1 MIMKCIPFILAA
13 CYLSVSTVSAQTTKQ
28 EMFDTP
34 EKTAG
39 VYYAYPEKAIVPQTP
54 APKGYKPFYISH
66 FGRHGSRYLISDD
79 QYKVVIDLLQ
89 NAADKDALTSLGKDV
104 LQRLQ
109 KVWQE
114 TEFRGGDLSPL
125 GVREQRGIAQRM
137 YAQFPS
143 VFLNHTPINAQS
155 TTVLRCAM
163 SMDAFSERLKELN
176 PSLQISRDPSM
187 KHQRYL
193 NYHTQEANAFNSS
206 KSPWKADYEQFEN
219 EHIQPSRLLNTLFVS
234 NYVSTIPNPKQLMV
248 QLYEIAGGMQNIETK
263 LSFYDLFEKQ
273 ELFDIWQIRNY
284 KNYVSDGNA
293 AINGGLM
300 FENAKPVLKDILQR
314 ADEAIASNT
323 NAVTLRF
330 AHDGNIIPLAMLL
343 HLKDTYNSISQPS
356 EFYTAWSNFKV
367 APMAGNIQLIFF
379 KKPGSKEV
387 LVKFLLN
394 ENEILVPPVKS
405 DMLPY
410 YHWKAVETYYKSLL
424 GKSTSEFS
432 N

>member
-1 MIMKCIPFILAA
+1 MKHIAIVVAT
-13 CYLSVSTVSAQTTKQ
+13 CYLSMTAVYAQSTKQ

-39 VYYAYPEKAIVPQTP
+39 VYYAYPAKDITAQKP
-54 APKGYKPFYISH
+54 APTGYKPFYISH

-89 NAADKDALTSLGKDV
+89 DAAQKNALSPLGKEV
-104 LQRLQ
+104 LARLNT
-109 KVWQE
+109 VWKE

-125 GVREQRGIAQRM
+125 GVREQRGIAERM
-137 YAQFPS
+137 YAQFPG
-143 VFLNHTPINAQS
+143 VFLNNTAISAQS

-176 PSLQISRDPSM
+176 PRLQIDRDPSM

-193 NYHTQEANAFNSS
+193 NYHTPESNAFNSS
-206 KSPWKADYEQFEN
+206 KSPWKADYDKFEKDHN
-219 EHIQPSRLLNTLFVS
+219 QPSRLINTLFTS
-234 NYVSTIPNPKQLMV
+234 SDYINTLANPKQLMM

-273 ELFDIWQIRNY
+273 ELFDLWQIRNY
-284 KNYVSDGNA
+284 KNYVSDGNSA
-293 AINGGLM
+293 LNGGLM

-314 ADEAIASNT
+314 ANQAISSPANGVS
-323 NAVTLRF
+323 LRF

-343 HLKDTYNSISQPS
+343 HLKDTYNSVSQPS
-356 EFYTAWSNFKV
+356 EFYTAWSNYKV
-367 APMAGNIQLIFF
+367 APMAGNIQMVFF
-379 KKPGSKEV
+379 RKPGNKDV

-394 ENEILVPPVKS
+394 ENEILVPPLKS
-405 DMLPY
+405 DLLPY
-410 YHWKAVETYYKSLL
+410 YHWKDVEAYYNSLL
-424 GKSTSEFS
+424 GKSATEFS
-432 N
+432 K